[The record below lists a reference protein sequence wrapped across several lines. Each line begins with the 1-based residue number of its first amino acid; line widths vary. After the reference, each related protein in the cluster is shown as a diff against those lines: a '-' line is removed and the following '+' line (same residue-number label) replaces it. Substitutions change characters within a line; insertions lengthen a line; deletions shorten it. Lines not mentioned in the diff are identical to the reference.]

1 MHDTLLVSPPM
12 YNISKL
18 QHDLKSAQEKILELE
33 RKMVPKGKPELDTS
47 LISTHDKVMVAVAQ
61 DNNPKPDLSHLAS
74 KVQTLETLINTLQ
87 LKAVICN
94 NM

>member
-1 MHDTLLVSPPM
+1 MHYSGPLHPTM

-33 RKMVPKGKPELDTS
+33 RKMVPKVEPELDTS

-61 DNNPKPDLSHLAS
+61 DNNPKPDSRV
-74 KVQTLETLINTLQ
+74 K
-87 LKAVICN
+87 
-94 NM
+94 

>member
-1 MHDTLLVSPPM
+1 MHHPRPVPPPI
-12 YNISKL
+12 YNIPKL

-61 DNNPKPDLSHLAS
+61 DNNPKPDLSHLSS
-74 KVQTLETLINTLQ
+74 KV
-87 LKAVICN
+87 
-94 NM
+94 